1 MNTLTAPLPGR
12 LRLWFSQL
20 KQQAEPLARLAAAMR
35 AVDGVLIVET
45 SPITGGLLIHYD
57 ALIGKTTAFW
67 DQIEAVLFS
76 HDLFMDPRSLE
87 RRGDA
92 ATPPAPPQ
100 ADNPGVEPGRK
111 IGGGIACALV
121 GKLFER
127 SAVALVAALL

>member
-1 MNTLTAPLPGR
+1 MYSPTAPLPGR

-20 KQQAEPLARLAAAMR
+20 KQQREPLARLAAAMR

-67 DQIEAVLFS
+67 DQIEAVLFT
-76 HDLFMDPRSLE
+76 HDLFLDPRSLE
-87 RRGDA
+87 RRSTA
-92 ATPPAPPQ
+92 PAPPQ
-100 ADNPGVEPGRK
+100 ADSPGAELGRK
-111 IGGGIACALV
+111 IGGGIASALV

-127 SAVALVAALL
+127 SAAALVAALL

>member
-87 RRGDA
+87 RRGGGA
-92 ATPPAPPQ
+92 ASTPPQ
-100 ADNPGVEPGRK
+100 ADNPGAELGRK
-111 IGGGIACALV
+111 IGGGVASALV